1 MKRLL
6 MTIPCEH
13 GKLFYVSSSRRILL
27 ADCTAD
33 LKIYEHTS
41 RVKAIGGVG
50 IKRIYAALALCDAA
64 EFTRPVDDAF
74 LNSVDCF
81 DLSADIQCQ
90 NGVFEVFHFRNIQP
104 EEIDTEGKWVFSL
117 NEKQELY
124 RKLLTL

>member
-13 GKLFYVSSSRRILL
+13 GELFYISSGRRILL
-27 ADCTAD
+27 AECAAN
-33 LKIYEHTS
+33 LEIYEHTS
-41 RVKAIGGVG
+41 QVKAIGCVGV
-50 IKRIYAALALCDAA
+50 KRIYAELALCDAA

-74 LNSVDCF
+74 LNIVDCF
-81 DLSADIQCQ
+81 DLSADIQRQ
-90 NGVFEVFHFRNIQP
+90 DGVFEAFHFRNIQP
-104 EEIDTEGKWVFSL
+104 EEFDTEGKWVFSL

>member
-13 GKLFYVSSSRRILL
+13 SELFYISSGRRILL
-27 ADCTAD
+27 AECAAN
-33 LKIYEHTS
+33 LEIYEHTS
-41 RVKAIGGVG
+41 QARAIGGNGV
-50 IKRIYAALALCDAA
+50 KRIYAALALCEAA

-74 LNSVDCF
+74 LKTVDCF
-81 DLSADIQCQ
+81 DLSADIQRRD
-90 NGVFEVFHFRNIQP
+90 GVFEAFHFRNIQP
-104 EEIDTEGKWVFSL
+104 EEINIDGEWVFLL